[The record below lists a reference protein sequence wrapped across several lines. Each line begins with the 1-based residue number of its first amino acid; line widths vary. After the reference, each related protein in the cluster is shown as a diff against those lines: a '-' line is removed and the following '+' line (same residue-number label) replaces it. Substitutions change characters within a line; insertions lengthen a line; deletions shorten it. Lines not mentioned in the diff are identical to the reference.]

1 MGGNSQHGNIGVF
14 LQTWHRGRC
23 HACLRSNYGFHR
35 DWSYCESRAE
45 NVPQQA
51 RLRVFLIILL
61 LMALKENKFRLL
73 LSRKVPIIRD
83 KALGS
88 HMEQNIANKIL
99 SRIYG
104 FGRGKVFTPKD
115 FLDLGSHEIV
125 RQSLSRLA
133 KEGKIRRLL
142 RGVYEYPAFSR
153 LLDAPANPDP
163 DAIAQAIARAHG
175 WTLIPSGETA
185 LNILGLS
192 TQVTAQWQYFSDGP
206 SKKFNWQGGT
216 LILKHRTNKETS
228 KLSPKTAL
236 IVQALKALGENNVDK
251 SMPETLRGKM
261 DSAERN
267 RAVREA
273 RYVTSWIY
281 EIIKKLAAEDK
292 SLNA

>member
-1 MGGNSQHGNIGVF
+1 
-14 LQTWHRGRC
+14 
-23 HACLRSNYGFHR
+23 
-35 DWSYCESRAE
+35 
-45 NVPQQA
+45 
-51 RLRVFLIILL
+51 
-61 LMALKENKFRLL
+61 
-73 LSRKVPIIRD
+73 
-83 KALGS
+83 
-88 HMEQNIANKIL
+88 MEQNITNKIL

-104 FGRGKVFTPKD
+104 LGRGKVFTPKD
-115 FLDLGSHEIV
+115 FLDLSSHETV

-153 LLDAPANPDP
+153 LLNAPANPDP

-206 SKKFNWQGGT
+206 PKKFNWQDGT
-216 LILKHRTNKETS
+216 LILKHRTNKETT
-228 KLSPKTAL
+228 KLSPQTAL
-236 IVQALKALGENNVDK
+236 VVQALKTLGEDKVDK
-251 SMPETLRGKM
+251 SVLAILQKKM

-273 RYVTSWIY
+273 RYITSWIY
-281 EIIKKLAAEDK
+281 EIIKKLPAEDK
-292 SLNA
+292 LLNA